1 MITLEQIKTAEA
13 RAEDLAVRAAKANSP
28 ILREDAR
35 QAAEHANQL
44 HADRALEEA
53 AAADRARLE
62 ATPQA
67 RELATAAVSELDASG
82 SQVAAAIAAI
92 GTALARLEEVTTVH
106 AGNVRRHAAAM
117 AAAGL
122 TTEIAG
128 APGWRS
134 DIAATAWGGKST
146 VRVGD
151 RHWRDLDA
159 TETLDVALAR
169 AFGRRPY
176 RGVHWPDI
184 IARQAA
190 QPDAAID
197 ATTTAPARRGR
208 ARDVA

>member
-1 MITLEQIKTAEA
+1 MITLELIEA
-13 RAEDLAVRAAKANSP
+13 ARGRAESLAVQAAKQNSRD
-28 ILREDAR
+28 LGTDAR
-35 QAAEHANQL
+35 KAAEHVEKL
-44 HADRALEEA
+44 RADRALEEA

-82 SQVAAAIAAI
+82 SQVAAAIAAV

-106 AGNVRRHAAAM
+106 AGNVRRHAGALV
-117 AAAGL
+117 AAGL
-122 TTEIAG
+122 TAEVAG
-128 APGWRS
+128 APGWPS
-134 DIAATAWGGKST
+134 GVGATAWGGKST

-197 ATTTAPARRGR
+197 ATTAPARRGR
-208 ARDVA
+208 AKDVA